1 MAKDLGALS
10 TLASLHLA
18 ASGQPAYN
26 FVEFI
31 SHKRKYILA
40 TDAGIAARRRVASFL
55 SAEALCSLRRPSL
68 HADWSKMQTLFDAG
82 ILVCPDSDLPVFD
95 TTNAPPSLWAFFTSL
110 AEALNAP
117 SEAANAVAAAAAEK
131 VASELREHATVTRR
145 AAKKRPRSLGA
156 TESS

>member
-1 MAKDLGALS
+1 MLACARAQAPFSKPQQQQLAKDLGALS

-68 HADWSKMQTLFDAG
+68 HAD
-82 ILVCPDSDLPVFD
+82 
-95 TTNAPPSLWAFFTSL
+95 
-110 AEALNAP
+110 
-117 SEAANAVAAAAAEK
+117 
-131 VASELREHATVTRR
+131 
-145 AAKKRPRSLGA
+145 
-156 TESS
+156 